1 MTAEAV
7 DVGARQTSVL
17 IIDEHAAFAELLTL
31 ALEREPDL
39 HGVGFAKSAAAGL
52 GMCQR
57 LQPDVVIMDC
67 RLPDGSGTSA
77 AAQILEFAPQTR
89 VVMLTGQPTREELL
103 NAAAAGACAF
113 LAKGTSLLAL
123 LDTVRHAHSG
133 TIEVDPLMLS
143 KLSEQGHLPSQV
155 VSGPLLTN
163 RQMEVLLLMAEGKDV
178 RSNAKAMGISQNTCR
193 GYVKA
198 IHARLGVH
206 SQLEAVVK
214 ARQLG
219 LLAGYEESRPDGG
232 GAAPFR
238 SQERRNQ

>member
-17 IIDEHAAFAELLTL
+17 IIDEHAAFAELFTL

-39 HGVGFAKSAAAGL
+39 HGVGFAKSAAAGV
-52 GMCQR
+52 GMCQQ
-57 LQPDVVIMDC
+57 LQPDVVVMDC
-67 RLPDGSGTSA
+67 RLPDRSGTAA

-89 VVMLTGQPTREELL
+89 VVMLTGNPTREELL
-103 NAAAAGACAF
+103 KAAAAGVCAF
-113 LAKGTSLLAL
+113 LAKGTSLMAL
-123 LDTVRHAHSG
+123 LNTVRHAHLG

-143 KLSEQGHLPSQV
+143 AFRDQRHLPTQV
-155 VSGPLLTN
+155 VSAPLLTN
-163 RQMEVLLLMAEGKDV
+163 RQMEVLRLMAEGTDV

-219 LLAGYEESRPDGG
+219 LLASN
-232 GAAPFR
+232 
-238 SQERRNQ
+238 QEIRNQ